1 MRGLM
6 RVLRFLP
13 LAGLFLAFAGGGV
26 PPVGN
31 AAPTFDPIVYTGKK
45 PQASHVTAAVPWC
58 GTGESATNRAPEVEL
73 SSTDQ
78 IHVVYAIPSDGADGR
93 GGVAVYGVFGVCGES
108 VVD

>member
-1 MRGLM
+1 M

-45 PQASHVTAAVPWC
+45 LQASHVTAAVP
-58 GTGESATNRAPEVEL
+58 
-73 SSTDQ
+73 
-78 IHVVYAIPSDGADGR
+78 
-93 GGVAVYGVFGVCGES
+93 
-108 VVD
+108 